1 LLILELPLPP
11 VALSLSFWKLLPTL
25 DNLDRRVPEREVV
38 VMAMSRELKA
48 GTMRPTS
55 GFKDGAQAHTVARF
69 ISMAAQ

>member
-1 LLILELPLPP
+1 
-11 VALSLSFWKLLPTL
+11 
-25 DNLDRRVPEREVV
+25 LDRRVPEREVV